1 MTEQIEAFK
10 KLLNESG
17 DRMDR
22 DVHDALCRQFS
33 EVTKS
38 HKKKLYYYEI
48 APTDEQILECGKQW
62 KKALGI
68 DPYRMF
74 ADADFAAGA
83 TWIRDMLK
91 DELPYV
97 KLKQEITRILYQN
110 SNDDSEC
117 MRIKFENIQKVL
129 EELSNAHLSVVNKK
143 EINEEA

>member
-33 EVTKS
+33 EIIES
-38 HKKKLYYYEI
+38 QKKKQYYYEI
-48 APTDEQILECGKQW
+48 APTDEQILGCGKQW

-74 ADADFAAGA
+74 ADKDFSAGA
-83 TWIRDMLK
+83 TWIRDLLK

-97 KLKQEITRILYQN
+97 LLKQEITRILYQN
-110 SNDDSEC
+110 SHDDSEC
-117 MRIKFENIQKVL
+117 MRIKFEDIQTVL
-129 EELSNAHLSVVNKK
+129 EKLTNAHLKVANKEMK
-143 EINEEA
+143 EEA